1 MQICQQCIKSMISQ
15 VKLHITLSRITSQ
28 ILAPCQRRPY
38 SACSLDVCLR
48 SSGRKVQLSN
58 EPRPRNWPVHHK
70 HEEELKR
77 GSFIC
82 MLSSGIFSPFI
93 SQTPECSFSLPDTL
107 QQLDEPNQ
115 LRNAPPISFT
125 VITSSTCLI

>member
-1 MQICQQCIKSMISQ
+1 M
-15 VKLHITLSRITSQ
+15 
-28 ILAPCQRRPY
+28 
-38 SACSLDVCLR
+38 
-48 SSGRKVQLSN
+48 QLSN
-58 EPRPRNWPVHHK
+58 EPRPVNWPVHHK
-70 HEEELKR
+70 HEEEMPLDGELKH

-115 LRNAPPISFT
+115 LRNAPPPYH
-125 VITSSTCLI
+125 LLL